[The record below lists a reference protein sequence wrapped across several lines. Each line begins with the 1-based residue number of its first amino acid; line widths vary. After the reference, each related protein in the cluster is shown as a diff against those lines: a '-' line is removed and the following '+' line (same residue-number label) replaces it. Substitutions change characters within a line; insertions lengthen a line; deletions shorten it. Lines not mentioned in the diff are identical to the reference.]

1 MYTLVDVNKK
11 ESRSMKGK
19 VVTELL
25 ASIVV
30 FLVALPLCMGIAMA
44 SGVAPEKGILAGII
58 GGLIVGPI
66 AGSPLQVSGPAAGLV
81 VLVWQI
87 VDQYGIEGLGLSALL
102 AGGLQLVAGLFG
114 GGQIFRAVSPT
125 VIFGMLSGIGIL
137 IFGSQFHIMLDM
149 TPSPH
154 AVQNLSLI
162 PQKIIS
168 YLFGGANPIPAAAL
182 VGLTTIALV
191 LGWDKLKKGSLKL
204 IPGGLIGIIG
214 GSTIASLLELPVKL
228 VKVPANILPNISSWN
243 LESVTAL
250 LSTPDFL
257 VATLGLAVVGSAETL
272 LCASAVDKMHS
283 GKRTNYNKE
292 LVAQGVG
299 NAICGIFMALPI
311 TGVIVRSSANIEA
324 GAKTALSAIL
334 HGAWLLAF
342 VVIAPGL
349 LNLIPTAS
357 LAALLV
363 IIGWKLINLKILKDL
378 QTKGREELLIFLL
391 IALSIVAF
399 NLLTGIM
406 IGLAAAVLQLLGRLT
421 HLDIKVTKGTA
432 HNELNLEMEGAAT
445 FLKIPY
451 LASILE
457 GLPGNAI
464 LHVHLNHLT
473 FIDHACLE
481 LLTQWG
487 DQHEKSGGK
496 VFLEWD
502 ALHHYVNS
510 KGANRVPLS
519 AAITKERIQSSQIV
533 PVRKEEISS
542 ISKTN

>member
-1 MYTLVDVNKK
+1 
-11 ESRSMKGK
+11 MKAK
-19 VVTELL
+19 ILPDFL

-44 SGVAPEKGILAGII
+44 SGVAPEKGILAGIV

-87 VDQYGIEGLGLSALL
+87 VDQFGIEGLGLSALV
-102 AGGLQLVAGLFG
+102 AGLLQLVAGSMG

-137 IFGSQFHIMLDM
+137 IFGSQFHVMLDM
-149 TPSPH
+149 TPSPQ

-162 PQKIIS
+162 PQKIFS
-168 YLFGGANPIPAAAL
+168 YIFGPNNFIPAAAW

-191 LGWDKLKKGSLKL
+191 LSWERFKKGSLRL
-204 IPGGLIGIIG
+204 IPGGLVGIVG
-214 GSTIASLLELPVKL
+214 GSTMAYVMELPVKL
-228 VKVPANILPNISSWN
+228 VNVPSSILPELGAWN
-243 LESVTAL
+243 LDKVIML
-250 LSTPDFL
+250 LTMPNFI
-257 VATLGLAVVGSAETL
+257 VATLGLAVVASAETL

-292 LVAQGVG
+292 LFAQGVG
-299 NAICGIFMALPI
+299 NAICGLFMALPI

-324 GAKTALSAIL
+324 GGKTALSAIL

-342 VVIAPGL
+342 VLIAPEV

-363 IIGWKLINLKILKDL
+363 IIGWKLINFKILKEL
-378 QTKGREELLIFLL
+378 QTKGREELYIFLL

-399 NLLTGIM
+399 DLLTGIM
-406 IGLAAAVLQLLGRLT
+406 IGLAAAVIQLLGRLT
-421 HLDIKVTKGTA
+421 HLKVKVTKGSLA
-432 HNELNLEMEGAAT
+432 NELNLEMEGAAT

-451 LASILE
+451 LAGILE
-457 GLPGNAI
+457 NLPGNAI

-487 DQHEKSGGK
+487 DQHQKSGGK

-502 ALHHYVNS
+502 ALHHYVKNTS
-510 KGANRVPLS
+510 STRAPLS
-519 AAITKERIQSSQIV
+519 VVRTKEAVGGSTPTKVQNEDNTIV
-533 PVRKEEISS
+533 AAS
-542 ISKTN
+542 